1 MEGAQ
6 QFGLNSP
13 NLNLVNGKNIQQ
25 QANEGNDGADAEDNQ
40 LNRKLGIARFANNF
54 SFVDLN
60 VLPQEQREAIVEA
73 SARHLKEASE
83 LR

>member
-1 MEGAQ
+1 MVSNNNMGIEGAQ

-13 NLNLVNGKNIQQ
+13 NLNLVNGKNTMQ
-25 QANEGNDGADAEDNQ
+25 QANEGNDGADGEDNQ

-60 VLPQEQREAIVEA
+60 VLPQE
-73 SARHLKEASE
+73 
-83 LR
+83 